1 MRTRAKASLKLE
13 DYEGAV
19 RDFKAAMQ
27 TDGLDPAMRSTLKNE
42 LRQAE
47 IDLKRSKTVDHYKV
61 LGVEKE
67 ASEHEIKKA
76 YRCALAR
83 LKAFRAPSLDALR

>member
-19 RDFKAAMQ
+19 RDFKAALQ
-27 TDGLDPAMRSTLKNE
+27 TDGLESAMRTTLRNE

-47 IDLKRSKTVDHYKV
+47 IDLKRSKTIDHYKI
-61 LGVEKE
+61 LGVDKE

-76 YRCALAR
+76 YR
-83 LKAFRAPSLDALR
+83 KASLIHRAFGLRIDC